1 MALDAGLASLPPGR
15 AGVRR
20 LPEGTTEPE
29 AAAAAAAAGRA
40 PGFVLLSQHDQ
51 MAPDAVAL
59 LSAALVGADLVY
71 ADEDRVDDRGMAFDP
86 ALKPDWSPELY
97 LSSPYVGRPTVLRRD
112 LAATTGGIRPVDGG
126 DWEHDLVLRVT
137 EHTDRVAHVAE
148 VLCHRRAEDDRAEPG
163 YGDGAVVAA
172 LTRRGEVA
180 AVDPGPL
187 PGTWY
192 VRRLPA
198 DRPTVSAIIPF
209 RDAATLLRAC
219 VDSVTA
225 TGADTELELLLVDNG
240 SEEPETFT
248 LLDRL
253 AARPGVTILRDP
265 RPFNWAALNNAAVGS
280 ARGEVLLFL
289 NNDVEALHP
298 GWLVALAA
306 QALRPEIG
314 AAGARLLYPTG
325 RVQHAGVVLG
335 LGGAAGHVLAGLPG
349 DRPGYLGMAVLTRDC
364 SAVTG
369 GCLATRQSVF
379 ERLEGF
385 NETLGL
391 DLNDIDYCL
400 RARSEGLHVVY
411 EPQAELV
418 HHESPSRGTSGS
430 PQDQLRF
437 LDRWQDM
444 VVAGDPFLSRHL
456 TRIGCSVALRE
467 ADEERRWHEWRSTLT
482 RL

>member
-1 MALDAGLASLPPGR
+1 MAGDPPRYREWSRRREAERLAAASNAEPVSGLEIDLLLVVDQPDPTWLSRCLASIAGQTTHRWQLLVSVIGPMGPAAELALDAGLASLPPGR

-172 LTRRGEVA
+172 LSRRGEVA

-198 DRPTVSAIIPF
+198 ASPDRQRHYPFPRRGRPSCAPAWTRSPPPAPIPSSNCSWS
-209 RDAATLLRAC
+209 T
-219 VDSVTA
+219 
-225 TGADTELELLLVDNG
+225 
-240 SEEPETFT
+240 
-248 LLDRL
+248 
-253 AARPGVTILRDP
+253 
-265 RPFNWAALNNAAVGS
+265 
-280 ARGEVLLFL
+280 
-289 NNDVEALHP
+289 
-298 GWLVALAA
+298 
-306 QALRPEIG
+306 
-314 AAGARLLYPTG
+314 TG
-325 RVQHAGVVLG
+325 RRSRRPSPCSTASP
-335 LGGAAGHVLAGLPG
+335 LAPASRFCAIRGP
-349 DRPGYLGMAVLTRDC
+349 
-364 SAVTG
+364 STG
-369 GCLATRQSVF
+369 R
-379 ERLEGF
+379 
-385 NETLGL
+385 
-391 DLNDIDYCL
+391 
-400 RARSEGLHVVY
+400 RSTT
-411 EPQAELV
+411 PPS
-418 HHESPSRGTSGS
+418 ESPGGRY
-430 PQDQLRF
+430 
-437 LDRWQDM
+437 
-444 VVAGDPFLSRHL
+444 
-456 TRIGCSVALRE
+456 CSF
-467 ADEERRWHEWRSTLT
+467 
-482 RL
+482 